1 MSVGGGSASL
11 TVDHS
16 QEPLVQNQPDFD
28 TLRARLRDH
37 VVRNKLKSSTR
48 RELILETLAAM
59 GRHITAEELLRAV
72 RDRDA
77 RIGAA
82 TVYRTLRVFQE
93 SGIVIERRFEGG
105 ATRFELVGDH
115 HDHLICTSCGTIVEF
130 EDEAIEREQ
139 SRVAVA
145 HGFDLHSHRH
155 ELYGV
160 CAACRKAQQRKAV
173 TRQ

>member
-1 MSVGGGSASL
+1 MTTAAGA
-11 TVDHS
+11 TVHDPP
-16 QEPLVQNQPDFD
+16 EFD
-28 TLRARLRDH
+28 VLRTRLRDY

-59 GRHITAEELLRAV
+59 GRHVTAEELLRAV

-93 SGIVIERRFEGG
+93 SGIVVERRFEGG
-105 ATRFELVGDH
+105 ATRFELVGEH

-130 EDEAIEREQ
+130 EDDAIEREQ
-139 SRVAVA
+139 ARVATL
-145 HGFDLHSHRH
+145 HGFELRSHRH
-155 ELYGV
+155 ELYGLCV
-160 CAACRKAQQRKAV
+160 ACRKAQRKAA
-173 TRQ
+173 RQ